1 MQITLSWHLPH
12 PHSDSCPASGVTQST
27 RSPLR
32 RKVEPQTLGQAVAM
46 VRRKL
51 SYSYHVWMWE
61 LDNKEGR
68 ALKNWCFWTVV
79 LEKTLKNPLESKDI
93 KPVNLKGNQPWILF
107 ERTDAEAQAQAPT
120 LWPLDVNSWLTG
132 KDPDARKVE
141 GRRRRGYRGW
151 GGWMASSIQWTWT
164 WANSGRWSGT
174 GKPGMLLSKGNEELD
189 MTWWLNSKTHSI
201 SLPPVTLLSFA

>member
-132 KDPDARKVE
+132 KDPDAGEDWRQENRVSEDKT
-141 GRRRRGYRGW
+141 
-151 GGWMASSIQWTWT
+151 AQWHHQVQRTWT
-164 WANSGRWSGT
+164 SANSRRWQRTGR
-174 GKPGMLLSKGNEELD
+174 PGVLQSMGSQRVKHNWETEQQ
-189 MTWWLNSKTHSI
+189 
-201 SLPPVTLLSFA
+201 